1 MTKYEVVYC
10 EGLYNSFEDYMKA
23 LMCANQLFNQAMK
36 YGGDEYI
43 KVIEVTRTEKD
54 WESDVA
60 SLMNQ

>member
-1 MTKYEVVYC
+1 MIKYEVHDYAGVW
-10 EGLYNSFEDYMKA
+10 NVFEDYMEA
-23 LMCANQLFNQAMK
+23 LVCANQMFNRAMK

-54 WESDVA
+54 WESDVD

>member
-1 MTKYEVVYC
+1 MTRYEVMDSS
-10 EGLYNSFEDYMKA
+10 GLWGVFDDYMKA
-23 LMCANQLFNQAMK
+23 LMCANRMFNGAMK

-43 KVIEVTRTEKD
+43 KVIEVTTKEKD

>member
-1 MTKYEVVYC
+1 MTKYEVHDCAGVWS
-10 EGLYNSFEDYMKA
+10 GFEDYMEA
-23 LMCANQLFNQAMK
+23 LMCANRMFNRAMK

-54 WESDVA
+54 WESDVD